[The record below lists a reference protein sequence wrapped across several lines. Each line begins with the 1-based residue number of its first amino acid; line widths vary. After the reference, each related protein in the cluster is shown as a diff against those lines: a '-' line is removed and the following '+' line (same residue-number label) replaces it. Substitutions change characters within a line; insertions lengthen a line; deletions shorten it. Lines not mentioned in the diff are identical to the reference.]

1 MQRKSAFLVII
12 CLFLGAGLS
21 QISAQTFHE
30 EWVFDIECDWGLW
43 VWCLEEPVHGTLVY
57 NVVYRLDKEENL
69 KGFHA
74 NVKAGKL
81 TGCTTGI
88 VYKIRNSWN
97 DGGKLNKNNDQQV
110 WNYVDKMQIVAPG
123 GEKFTIV
130 FKGKLIV
137 NANGEI
143 IKDFYVESMCD

>member
-1 MQRKSAFLVII
+1 MKKAKISFILTLLAAFFTVSL
-12 CLFLGAGLS
+12 LN
-21 QISAQTFHE
+21 AQTFHE
-30 EWVFDIECDWGLW
+30 EWVYDIKCDWGLW
-43 VWCLEEPVHGTLVY
+43 VWCLEEPVEGTVVY
-57 NVVYRLDKEENL
+57 NVVYRLDKEGNV

-74 NVKAGKL
+74 NLKGGKI
-81 TGCTTGI
+81 TGCTTGT

-123 GEKFTIV
+123 GEKYRVV
-130 FKGKLIV
+130 FKGKLTV

-143 IKDFYVESMCD
+143 TKDFYFESMCE